1 MMPEEAGSTSRV
13 HINLSSGELDI
24 RGSEE
29 FVSQYADSIED
40 LLQRLRTEPIPAA
53 APVAP
58 VLGSPDLAS
67 IETSKVAQ
75 PSTRL
80 EPFGEALHTLAS
92 KSGTDQILLAGY
104 YVSEASGDGT
114 FATAEANKLLIE
126 QGIKLSNASQ
136 SLKNVLAAK
145 RVFKVGSRYKVA
157 RSGIDF
163 LKSMGVA
170 A

>member
-1 MMPEEAGSTSRV
+1 MSEEAGSTSRI

-29 FVSQYADSIED
+29 FVSQYADYIED

-53 APVAP
+53 TPVPPAPA
-58 VLGSPDLAS
+58 SPDQALTEAG
-67 IETSKVAQ
+67 KAGQ
-75 PSTRL
+75 PSSGL
-80 EPFGEALHTLAS
+80 EPFGEALHSIAS

-104 YVSEASGDGT
+104 YASQASSDGT

>member
-1 MMPEEAGSTSRV
+1 MPEEAGSTSRI

-40 LLQRLRTEPIPAA
+40 LLQRLRTEPTPSA
-53 APVAP
+53 APAPP
-58 VLGSPDLAS
+58 VLASPDQAS
-67 IETSKVAQ
+67 TEAGKVTQ
-75 PSTRL
+75 PGTGL
-80 EPFGEALHTLAS
+80 EPFGEALHSLAS

-104 YVSEASGDGT
+104 YASETSGDGT

-145 RVFKVGSRYKVA
+145 RVFKVGSRYKVS

>member
-1 MMPEEAGSTSRV
+1 MPQEAGNTSRI
-13 HINLSSGELDI
+13 HINLNSGELDI
-24 RGSEE
+24 RGSED
-29 FVSQYADSIED
+29 FISQYADSIED
-40 LLQRLRTEPIPAA
+40 LLQRLRTEPIPAST
-53 APVAP
+53 PVPP
-58 VLGSPDLAS
+58 VLASPDQALTEAG
-67 IETSKVAQ
+67 KAAQ

-80 EPFGEALHTLAS
+80 EPFGEALHSLAS

-104 YVSEASGDGT
+104 YASQASGDGT

-163 LKSMGVA
+163 LNSMGVA